1 MYLRLDSLLQL
12 HIYLVSYFGLCL
24 SPHLFYA
31 FSKKSGLL
39 FSSAGGLPDSGME
52 PGSPV
57 VQADSVA
64 SEPSGLSLGQIVNV
78 ALRVLEAEA

>member
-1 MYLRLDSLLQL
+1 MGSHSLF
-12 HIYLVSYFGLCL
+12 H
-24 SPHLFYA
+24 
-31 FSKKSGLL
+31 
-39 FSSAGGLPDSGME
+39 GGLPDSGME